1 MDFTLFFRIISD
13 NVTEKTLT
21 IHMNL
26 IKETVL

>member
-1 MDFTLFFRIISD
+1 MDFTLLFRIISD
-13 NVTEKTLT
+13 NVTEKTLI